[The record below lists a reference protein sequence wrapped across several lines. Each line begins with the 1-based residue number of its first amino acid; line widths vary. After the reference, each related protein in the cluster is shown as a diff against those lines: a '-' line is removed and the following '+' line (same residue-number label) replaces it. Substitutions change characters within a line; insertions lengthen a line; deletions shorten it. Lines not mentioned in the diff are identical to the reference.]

1 MLNSDHMFL
10 HLITICIGLIIAF
23 GLQQIVDLFLR
34 RRRARK
40 QQAAEAQA
48 SKPPDDTP
56 TPPSS
61 THHPA
66 LTAAIRSL
74 QSSGP
79 VRHSQTR
86 RCLRN
91 A

>member
-40 QQAAEAQA
+40 QQDAEDQA
-48 SKPPDDTP
+48 LKSPDDTVP
-56 TPPSS
+56 PVPPPSS
-61 THHPA
+61 P
-66 LTAAIRSL
+66 
-74 QSSGP
+74 
-79 VRHSQTR
+79 
-86 RCLRN
+86 N
-91 A
+91 

>member
-34 RRRARK
+34 RRRERR

-48 SKPPDDTP
+48 RKSPDDT
-56 TPPSS
+56 TPPPSN
-61 THHPA
+61 PDPP
-66 LTAAIRSL
+66 L
-74 QSSGP
+74 
-79 VRHSQTR
+79 
-86 RCLRN
+86 
-91 A
+91 